1 MTEILLTSERFVKDA
16 TSISDNLAGK
26 FLLPSIR
33 EVQETRLR
41 DTLGSCLLA
50 RVKALIPEDPETHTR
65 PIDDDENAAY
75 KELLQQAQYFLAY
88 AAAAEVCMKVSNKV
102 NNFGVMRTTD
112 ENAAVADYDDMAKT
126 KDYYTFKSD
135 AYLADLQRWMLDHR
149 AALPE
154 LDDCQCSAIRAN
166 LRSAASS
173 GLWLGGVR
181 GRILPGGGGCCG
193 R

>member
-1 MTEILLTSERFVKDA
+1 MTDVLLTSERFVKDA

-41 DTLGSCLLA
+41 DTLGSCLLD
-50 RVKALIPEDPETHTR
+50 RVKALIPVDPQKGVR
-65 PIDDDENAAY
+65 PIDEENNAAY
-75 KELLQQAQYFLAY
+75 KELVLRAQYFLAY
-88 AAAAEVCMKVSNKV
+88 AAAAEVCMKTSMKV
-102 NNFGVMRTTD
+102 TNFGVVKTTD
-112 ENAAVADYDDMAKT
+112 ENAAVATYDETAKT
-126 KDYYTFKSD
+126 KDYYVFKSD
-135 AYLADLQRWMLDHR
+135 AALRKLQRWLLDN
-149 AALPE
+149 AGALPE
-154 LDDCQCSAIRAN
+154 LDACACNAIRAN

-181 GRILPGGGGCCG
+181 GKTVPGGGGCC

>member
-41 DTLGSCLLA
+41 RTLGACLLDK
-50 RVKALIPEDPETHTR
+50 VKSLVPVDPQTGTR
-65 PIDDDENAAY
+65 PIDDPANAAY
-75 KELLQQAQYFLAY
+75 KELLQRCQYFLAY
-88 AAAAEVCMKVSNKV
+88 AAAAEVCVKTSLKVSNT
-102 NNFGVMRTTD
+102 GVHKTSD
-112 ENAAVADYDDMAKT
+112 EHDAPAPFDEMAKT
-126 KDYYTFKSD
+126 KDYYVFKSD
-135 AYLADLQRWMLDHR
+135 AALADLQRWLLDN
-149 AALPE
+149 AGALPE
-154 LDDCQCSAIRAN
+154 LDACACSRIRAN

-173 GLWLGGVR
+173 GLWLGGAR
-181 GRILPGGGGCCG
+181 GKTVPGGGGCC